1 MRHIQTPDL
10 RTSSIKASRKAG
22 FINIGDTDM
31 DTRQLIFELWAS
43 YWWLSIPFGFMVLG
57 IIRMVVRGDIER
69 KRLEVIK
76 TYIDRGMDVP
86 DALKRETF

>member
-1 MRHIQTPDL
+1 
-10 RTSSIKASRKAG
+10 
-22 FINIGDTDM
+22 M
-31 DTRQLIFELWAS
+31 DTRQLILELWAS